1 MNRALDIINLLKKDQ
16 YIRLLIELTLGM
28 ILFNVNNIFAILFI
42 IIISIETIFANV
54 KNTLYIYL
62 FLSFFDEILVLDIIQ
77 GSISRIIMLIIIVKL
92 TTIIIK
98 NRIKPNKYQLGIF
111 IFFVISLIVGIIT
124 YKTISLDVLIVLANI
139 IVFLL
144 FSMSIKI
151 TKVDEINEFIKKLLF
166 TIVIASLVSILYGV
180 INNNFLLEYEG
191 EDISYRF
198 KGTYEPN
205 FMSLFVNLGIASLL
219 FIKDDIKHK
228 WLVYLALAIMLN
240 AVIATISITGMA
252 ITLLILVIYTIIER
266 KELKKHLKGCA
277 IALLLTILLFAIIK
291 IVPNINIQQIFEK
304 NEVEQEINSNNI
316 NSENNKSNNSTN
328 SLEEN
333 NIINEDENIVN
344 VNNQETNNSKQQ
356 NLNLERTNTVTTNEQ
371 NNSSEPESNASNVEQ
386 KNEIVTNENSYDNSL
401 INRLNFLKEKLLE
414 GDWDRIS
421 SGRIPLITT
430 FLSASF
436 NRPIGNILFGNDMTT
451 KALYTNYLG
460 GTECSHCSYIDFLYN
475 FGIVGFVIIISY
487 LFIITKRNIFIGQD
501 ISNIK
506 YKNAI
511 LVIRIML
518 LVYAVA
524 LSLYTKR
531 MFLIFFLL

>member
-1 MNRALDIINLLKKDQ
+1 MSKALDIINLLKKNE
-16 YIRLLIELTLGM
+16 YIRILIELILGM
-28 ILFNVNNIFAILFI
+28 ILFNVNSIFAILFI

-92 TTIIIK
+92 ITIIIK

-111 IFFVISLIVGIIT
+111 IFFIISLIVGVIT

-144 FSMSIKI
+144 FSMSIKLNK
-151 TKVDEINEFIKKLLF
+151 TDEINEFIKKLLL
-166 TIVIASLVSILYGV
+166 TIVCASLVCILYGV
-180 INNNFLLEYEG
+180 INNSFLMEYEG
-191 EDISYRF
+191 EEISYRF

-219 FIKDDIKHK
+219 FIKDDIKYK
-228 WLVYLALAIMLN
+228 LPVYLSFAIMFN
-240 AVIATISITGMA
+240 AVIATISITGIA
-252 ITLLILVIYTIIER
+252 ITLLILIIYAIIER
-266 KELKKHLKGCA
+266 KKLKEHIKGCA
-277 IALLLTILLFAIIK
+277 IVLLLTVLVFGIIK
-291 IVPNINIQQIFEK
+291 VIPNIDIQQMFQK
-304 NEVEQEINSNNI
+304 NKVEQEINNKNIVTENSISNTQNVI
-316 NSENNKSNNSTN
+316 VG
-328 SLEEN
+328 N
-333 NIINEDENIVN
+333 NIIHDDNTIKENTKDSNDQEVNQKEYDANDISNEETTEDTSEN
-344 VNNQETNNSKQQ
+344 S
-356 NLNLERTNTVTTNEQ
+356 EQ
-371 NNSSEPESNASNVEQ
+371 D
-386 KNEIVTNENSYDNSL
+386 NEIAVNDNSL
-401 INRLNFLKEKLLE
+401 INRFNFLKEQLLE

-421 SGRIPLITT
+421 SGRIPLIET
-430 FLSASF
+430 FLAASF

-451 KALYTNYLG
+451 KALYTSYLD

-487 LFIITKRNIFIGQD
+487 LFVITKKNIFLGQN
-501 ISNIK
+501 ISNTK
-506 YKNAI
+506 YKNAV
-511 LVIRIML
+511 LVIRIL
-518 LVYAVA
+518 LLAYAVA